1 VSGSTGN
8 ETINNYNLITG
19 SVNLDGGTNA
29 FNNKSTGVFVSGA
42 TVNLGADNNF
52 TNAGNLTPG
61 GLGVEQ
67 TTTLTGNFVQT
78 STGVFTVDIDHNLN
92 DFLAVSGTITFDG
105 KVMAN
110 VFALPSASGGAMIAD
125 GTSVA
130 LAPTATADGSTTT
143 DFSLQVIAGN
153 ELWLT
158 WVPVDIFDLFTDKVT
173 PNQFSIGTY
182 FNALR
187 QSPDTS
193 APLLALINAV
203 KALPNEA
210 DVLAALDRLQPE
222 HYLAQVNDT
231 WISSQFFVTSLMSC
245 PTASGEET
253 VVTEGQCLWAK
264 IGGRVFDQDHTRTNI
279 GGDDKAYTVS
289 AGAQVALDETWR
301 FGFAGSYEETELT
314 TTNKAH
320 SDGQRGQGGFV
331 LKNRWGPVAL
341 ATAAFAGYGTFDTH
355 RTIGLVGIGT
365 ADGNDDIRYGGGH
378 SRLSFVH
385 QDEEA
390 YVKLMWDL
398 DATYLEYGDFN
409 ETNGGVAGLHILGT
423 SDWVF
428 STTGAVELGGNFES
442 DEGTLRPYVRA
453 AITAANDADFS
464 LTSSFLAAPAGVSP
478 FTITSHFDSAY
489 LDVAAGLD
497 VIMTG
502 GLEIKLNY
510 DGRFS
515 DSSELHAGSLK
526 AGVKF

>member
-1 VSGSTGN
+1 
-8 ETINNYNLITG
+8 
-19 SVNLDGGTNA
+19 
-29 FNNKSTGVFVSGA
+29 
-42 TVNLGADNNF
+42 
-52 TNAGNLTPG
+52 
-61 GLGVEQ
+61 
-67 TTTLTGNFVQT
+67 
-78 STGVFTVDIDHNLN
+78 
-92 DFLAVSGTITFDG
+92 
-105 KVMAN
+105 M
-110 VFALPSASGGAMIAD
+110 
-125 GTSVA
+125 
-130 LAPTATADGSTTT
+130 
-143 DFSLQVIAGN
+143 
-153 ELWLT
+153 
-158 WVPVDIFDLFTDKVT
+158 
-173 PNQFSIGTY
+173 
-182 FNALR
+182 
-187 QSPDTS
+187 
-193 APLLALINAV
+193 
-203 KALPNEA
+203 
-210 DVLAALDRLQPE
+210 
-222 HYLAQVNDT
+222 
-231 WISSQFFVTSLMSC
+231 
-245 PTASGEET
+245 
-253 VVTEGQCLWAK
+253 
-264 IGGRVFDQDHTRTNI
+264 FDQDHTRTNI

-331 LKNRWGPVAL
+331 LKNRWGPVTL
-341 ATAAFAGYGTFDTH
+341 ATAAFGGYGTFDTH

-390 YVKLMWDL
+390 YVKLIWDL
-398 DATYLEYGDFN
+398 DATYLEYGGFN

-442 DEGTLRPYVRA
+442 DDGTLRPYVRA
-453 AITAANDADFS
+453 GITATNDADFS

-497 VIMTG
+497 VITTG